1 MANNNN
7 NLRSTVE
14 SERRKRFLENL
25 IKEAIINVL
34 VEQQAPEPLP
44 PSDMAPTAPAPTDAA
59 AAPSLDAPP
68 EQDANAAKTPAE
80 FNVDDMI
87 ERLNTVRGGRSF
99 TDPEVYGQLITWFKK
114 LNDDQK
120 AVLQNFLIE
129 IGQIVVN
136 LPSKQPGQEQ
146 ASAAAPP
153 PSPAPAP
160 PAPAAPAA
168 PAPGAPPVPAVQNP
182 GM

>member
-7 NLRSTVE
+7 LRGAVDA
-14 SERRKRFLENL
+14 ERRKRFLENL

-34 VEQQAPEPLP
+34 AEQQAPDAAVAQAAP
-44 PSDMAPTAPAPTDAA
+44 PSDAPAPDAGL
-59 AAPSLDAPP
+59 APEPSQAP
-68 EQDANAAKTPAE
+68 EQDPNAAKPPAE
-80 FNVDDMI
+80 FTVDDMI

-136 LPSKQPGQEQ
+136 LPSKKPEETQAPA
-146 ASAAAPP
+146 ASAP
-153 PSPAPAP
+153 P
-160 PAPAAPAA
+160 PAPAAAPPAPPPAAA
-168 PAPGAPPVPAVQNP
+168 PAPEAPPVAAAQTP
-182 GM
+182 GA